1 MRRMIGIMTLMIV
14 SLSITGQIATG
25 EQTLYPIKVGDNG
38 RYFVDREG
46 KPIFWLG
53 TTQRQLR

>member
-1 MRRMIGIMTLMIV
+1 MIGIMTLMIV